1 MIDINLLN
9 FITYKKTY
17 NIDGF
22 FNTERKLLPVYLTF
36 EHDFFNVRFDEKEIC
51 NQYIGVLM
59 NKELEYTDD
68 NIKCLYNVYSYNQNH
83 FIELIDVKLVDKN
96 ILDIPDVINNIPV
109 ISISLSDTLNNNLI
123 KEIRIGKYL
132 SIFGNYTGKVEQLE
146 KIVFKEGFCGAKYIF
161 KDIFTLSTYSNNK
174 VIIDL
179 KENDYYIIKN
189 DLLVTKDY
197 KTLIRVLNNTDTY
210 IEEGVEEILA
220 DAFPVTYNFNNKIN
234 FPSSLK
240 RIEDGAIRDD
250 DSIVFINNK
259 YPSNLEYGSL
269 ISLNNDI
276 KIKEDKL
283 YISNNIK
290 ELSESL
296 IIDLRGYDMEDT
308 PYFTFKNNLL
318 LSKDETIL
326 YRVLNDK
333 VSNIIIPSSIKKIHK
348 NAFNLRDNLETIEL
362 SNDSKIKDS
371 LLTIA
376 KQYNINIINKENI
389 DINKEMIVEVCFDYD
404 GLKNDICKYRSSI
417 PLKVGDIVLVPYGY
431 HNYTR
436 QGVVHKVNSSWTG
449 YMKLKEV
456 IKKVDQVYKYT
467 KETDNKYFDFKDLN
481 NGTVEI
487 TQHEPLEKIRELTI
501 PLCEGYK
508 IIIPKNA
515 FSNCKINKLIINK
528 NVVLI
533 EEDAFKDCT
542 IMKVDID
549 CNQSFDVIKD
559 KTIQSLIVLKEI
571 KKKKIKAKLS
581 ENNIDFVINNYEL
594 YGHLFKNKTCPEL
607 FFNKDVVKVEKIE
620 DANHR
625 IYLAVQLIERMK
637 NNKYDDNIVFW
648 INKVINE
655 NYETLWHEL
664 DEYYGSLKGLDI
676 SRETFNYIISDNV
689 IPLSISFYTCIRI
702 IHKMYKFYSDDIKN
716 FKIWDI
722 IKESCLQ
729 AKNHY
734 YLKRIDEILKS

>member
-1 MIDINLLN
+1 MTDINLLN
-9 FITYKKTY
+9 FITYKKTF

-22 FNTERKLLPVYLTF
+22 LNTERKLLPVYLTF

-51 NQYIGVLM
+51 NQSIGVLM
-59 NKELEYTDD
+59 QKELEFNND
-68 NIKCLYNVYSYNQNH
+68 NIKCLYNVYSYNQNN
-83 FIELIDVKLVDKN
+83 FIELIDVKLVNKD

-109 ISISLSDTLNNNLI
+109 ISILLSDTLNNNLI

-132 SIFGNYTGKVEQLE
+132 SVFGNYSDKVDSVE
-146 KIVFKEGFCGAKYIF
+146 KIVIKEGFSGSKYIF
-161 KDIFTLSTYSNNK
+161 KDLFTLISYSNNNVEINLEK
-174 VIIDL
+174 
-179 KENDYYIIKN
+179 NNYYIIEN
-189 DLLVTKDY
+189 NLLITKDN
-197 KTLIRVLNNTDTY
+197 KTLIRVLDNRDVD
-210 IEEGVEEILA
+210 IKEGIEEILV
-220 DAFPVTYNFNNKIN
+220 DAFPVTYNFKNKIN

-259 YPSNLEYGSL
+259 YPNNLEYGSL

-333 VSNIIIPSSIKKIHK
+333 VSNIIIPSSINKIHK

-362 SNDSKIKDS
+362 SKDSKIKDS

-376 KQYNINIINKENI
+376 KQYNINLINKENI

-456 IKKVDQVYKYT
+456 IKKVDQVYKYN
-467 KETDNKYFDFKDLN
+467 KETDNKFFDFKDLN

-528 NVVLI
+528 DVILI
-533 EEDAFKDCT
+533 EEDAFNNCVISKLEIECD
-542 IMKVDID
+542 
-549 CNQSFDVIKD
+549 QSFNVIKD
-559 KTIQSLIVLKEI
+559 KTVRSLLALKEI
-571 KKKKIKAKLS
+571 KKKKVKSKL
-581 ENNIDFVINNYEL
+581 NDNIIDFVINNYNL
-594 YGHLFKNKTCPEL
+594 YGHLLKNKSCPEL
-607 FFNKDVVKVEKIE
+607 FFYNDIIQVDKVA
-620 DANHR
+620 DTNHK
-625 IYLAVQLIERMK
+625 IYLAVQIIERIPYK
-637 NNKYDDNIVFW
+637 KYDETIISWV
-648 INKVINE
+648 NKVINE
-655 NYETLWHEL
+655 NYEVLWKEL

-676 SRETFNYIISDNV
+676 SNDTYKYLLKDNV
-689 IPLSISFYTCIRI
+689 VPSEISYYVCTSIIN
-702 IHKMYKFYSDDIKN
+702 KMHKFYSRDLKDYKVWNILKH
-716 FKIWDI
+716 
-722 IKESCLQ
+722 SCRYM
-729 AKNHY
+729 KDNY
-734 YLKRIDEILKS
+734 YLKKIDKFLNS